1 MSIVTEKNSHLR
13 KVPALVRSII
23 VAPAIFALVRYAAGF
38 WSQTERWFKPASSW
52 ISDHW
57 GLTLLVILGC
67 LALVIQKKFIELIYW
82 AATCIGSWLKILGI
96 LNISIGIIL
105 AYRGFQTYH
114 TAGPIWCIILLG
126 SGLFLLFT
134 SEDKLPA
141 AKKDDYHRL
150 HLVAQLAEFLL
161 KTPPNIRRI
170 GILAEWGEGKT
181 HVMKMLEEHLRGSI
195 NNKFRMAWV
204 NPWRANSHEE
214 AWVEIAKGVDQ
225 ALGFPRL
232 LPHSI
237 LSIPGLGSLLA
248 LLPKPFSGFTADMK
262 TLLTSHGSAADK
274 IATGIAQYLQRRD
287 QWLLIFIDD
296 MERVGSDELR
306 KIFPVVDRLVELE
319 RCFFIFAIDPKRIAK
334 AFKEGSAHSD
344 ETKGYLDKIL
354 DFQLSLPMASRGE
367 VLEMLQNRID
377 PEACPKLFA
386 ALPELKD
393 YLPINPRL
401 ADRFLRDADGRE
413 RMFLSR
419 FGSQEENYEGFFLL
433 LILEVCFPLAHQQFK
448 ENLDDFDGITFLA
461 RKGMWGSD
469 SAEDKKHEEFLGKVM
484 TGLASHEMTPVK
496 KLLDRLTHLA
506 AHLLIFDE
514 GQPAL
519 NFPWAFEGYRKL
531 IRLSA
536 ADRLKLLEIWR
547 EQSGRK
553 SIELMLKEVNEYD
566 DKDFVVKEAL
576 KMELESIGNGF
587 SHAYKV
593 VRSGDDLVPLQVELE
608 KRMTNFI
615 AHASAISDGKMQ
627 NLDLMIFNDEMFNA
641 WLEIAQNKPM
651 RDLPDDFIS
660 ALIPI
665 RQKLTKSLA
674 ILLPPKKYNRWA
686 RRDIWSIIH
695 LAEGST
701 KEVLKKEFLPV
712 REEILNE
719 LTGEFADVLRHK
731 RLSEESL
738 PLWLEGSKLFDLG
751 DATRWLVNAKDDKQP
766 SLDALVKEAPGNAM
780 LRENFAILIEKGILV
795 IYENDPDDVLL
806 SHSNARPCI
815 EKHSWLLQKC
825 WRGAWSGYLPEKTS
839 DKLIELRAKAIA
851 VERSLN
857 ERQQVDSTILDVLN
871 ELSIPND
878 PVVDPKPEDH
888 RNIA

>member
-1 MSIVTEKNSHLR
+1 MSIVTEKNSQLR
-13 KVPALVRSII
+13 KVPALLRSIV
-23 VAPAIFALVRYAAGF
+23 VAPAIFALLRYAAGF

-67 LALVIQKKFIELIYW
+67 LALLIQKKFIELIYW

-96 LNISIGIIL
+96 LNISIGVIL
-105 AYRGFQTYH
+105 AYRGFQNYH
-114 TAGPIWCIILLG
+114 TAGPIWCIALLG

-134 SEDKLPA
+134 SEDTLSS
-141 AKKDDYHRL
+141 AKKDDYHRK
-150 HLVAQLAEFLL
+150 HLVARLAEFLL

-181 HVMKMLEEHLRGSI
+181 HVMKMLEEHLRDSTG
-195 NNKFRMAWV
+195 NKFRMAWV

-214 AWVEIAKGVDQ
+214 AWVEIAKGVDR

-262 TLLTSHGSAADK
+262 TLLTSHGTAADK
-274 IATGIAQYLQRRD
+274 IATGIAKYLQRRD

-296 MERVGSDELR
+296 MERVGADELR

-319 RCFFIFAIDPKRIAK
+319 RCYFIFAIDPKRIAK
-334 AFKEGSAHSD
+334 AFNEDSAHSD
-344 ETKGYLDKIL
+344 ETKGYLDKVL

-367 VLEMLQNRID
+367 ILEMLQNRID
-377 PEACPKLFA
+377 LEACPKLHA
-386 ALPELKD
+386 ALPELKE

-401 ADRFLRDADGRE
+401 ADRFLRDAGGRE

-419 FGSQEENYEGFFLL
+419 FKPDEENYEGFFLL
-433 LILEVCFPLAHQQFK
+433 LILEVCFPLAHQQLK
-448 ENLDDFDGITFLA
+448 VNLADFDGITFLA

-469 SAEDKKHEEFLGKVM
+469 SAEDEKHKEFLEKV
-484 TGLASHEMTPVK
+484 TNGLASHETTSAR

-514 GQPAL
+514 GQPPL
-519 NFPWAFEGYRKL
+519 NFSWAFEGYRKL
-531 IRLSA
+531 IRLSET
-536 ADRLKLLEIWR
+536 DRLKLLGIWR

-553 SIELMLKEVNEYD
+553 SLALMLKEVDEYD
-566 DKDFVVKEAL
+566 DEELVVRDAL
-576 KMELESIGNGF
+576 RMELESIGNAF
-587 SHAYKV
+587 SHAYNV
-593 VRSGDDLVPLQVELE
+593 VRSGDDLVPLQLELE
-608 KRMTNFI
+608 KRMNNFI

-641 WLEIAQNKPM
+641 WLEMAQNKPM
-651 RDLPDDFIS
+651 RDLPDGFIS

-674 ILLPPKKYNRWA
+674 NLLPPKKYSRWA
-686 RRDIWSIIH
+686 WHDLWSIIH
-695 LAEGST
+695 LADGSA
-701 KEVLKKEFLPV
+701 KEALKDEFLPV
-712 REEILNE
+712 RQEILNE
-719 LTGEFADVLRHK
+719 LTGEFADLLRHR
-731 RLSEESL
+731 RLTEESL
-738 PLWLEGSKLFDLG
+738 PSWLEGSRLFDLG

-766 SLDALVKEAPGNAM
+766 SLDALVREASSNAM
-780 LRENFAILIEKGILV
+780 LRENFSILIVEAILE
-795 IYENDPDDVLL
+795 IYENNPDDVLL
-806 SHSNARPCI
+806 FRSNARPRI
-815 EKHSWLLQKC
+815 EKQSWLLQKC
-825 WRGAWSGYLPEKTS
+825 WKGAWSGSLPEKIS
-839 DKLIELRAKAIA
+839 DELIKLRSKAIA
-851 VERSLN
+851 VEESLN
-857 ERQQVDSTILDVLN
+857 ERQSVDSTVLDVLK
-871 ELSIPND
+871 ELSIPDD
-878 PVVDPKPEDH
+878 PEIDPKPEDQ